1 MSATTNSANTTQ
13 PTPLQRLIAQMHPNA
28 FSALLCLVIGLLTGS
43 FAALLKLMIGAVS
56 RWLTNGLATN
66 HGNWILLIL
75 PVAGILLTGIFT
87 RYIIKD
93 NIAHA
98 TEKIKHQLAE
108 HVEYL
113 SPKLIFGPMIASTLT
128 LGFGGSAG
136 SEGPIATVGSAI
148 GGNLS
153 RWCGLPPRVIT
164 MMIGCGAGAGIA
176 GIFKAPVGG
185 MLFTLECLGLP
196 LSTAAV
202 VALLAT
208 CVVSALTAVWLSGG
222 LLDLPF
228 IKHAPFP
235 YEYLPAIILLG
246 ACCGM
251 YALYYRSTGSTTE
264 RILESIKNPWI
275 ANTVSGITIAIMLF
289 VFPALYGEGYGVMGT
304 LLNNPVPT
312 LGDCGPLYFL
322 RRDHYTLM
330 LIAAG
335 ILLCKG
341 VAAYSTNSGGGVA
354 GEFAPA
360 LFAGAMAGW
369 LFATLANTVFGLAL
383 PVGVFVLSGMAAVM
397 GQAVNAPLMAIFLAV
412 EMTASYDYFLP
423 VGIAGAASWITVNL
437 IRRLN

>member
-1 MSATTNSANTTQ
+1 MSAAPDSANNKSHGT
-13 PTPLQRLIAQMHPNA
+13 LQRLIAKIHPSA

-43 FAALLKLMIGAVS
+43 FAALLKLMIEAVS
-56 RWLTNGLATN
+56 RWLTDGLATS
-66 HGNWILLIL
+66 HGNWILLVL

-87 RYIIKD
+87 RYILKD
-93 NIAHA
+93 NISHA
-98 TEKIKHQLAE
+98 TDKIKRQLAA
-108 HVEYL
+108 HVDYL

-153 RWCGLPPRVIT
+153 RWCGLPPRIIT

-196 LSTAAV
+196 LSTASV

-208 CVVSALTAVWLSGG
+208 CVISALTAVGLSGG

-235 YEYLPAIILLG
+235 HEYLPAVVLLG
-246 ACCGM
+246 ACCGI
-251 YALYYRSTGSTTE
+251 YALYYRSTGATAG
-264 RILESIKNPWI
+264 RMLESIKNHWI
-275 ANTVSGITIAIMLF
+275 ANAASGTIIAIMLF
-289 VFPALYGEGYGVMGT
+289 IFPALYGEGYQVMGS
-304 LLNNPVPT
+304 LLNNPTPAI
-312 LGDCGPLYFL
+312 GYCGPLYFL
-322 RRDHYTLM
+322 RNDPYTLM

-369 LFATLANTVFGLAL
+369 LFATLANTAFGLEL

-423 VGIAGAASWITVNL
+423 VGIAGASSWITVKL